1 MAQQI
6 NRVFIKFK
14 EVFAGRQ
21 EEIRNYIE
29 KHFEMDF
36 KERIVEKIEKIDA
49 TDKIKTTGFRDN
61 LSSWKDSD
69 KNIII
74 SNCLLVDGK
83 QKRYDYKITFV
94 KEKFHSEDIE
104 KIKTAM
110 DEVDRL
116 REKLKLKIAVVKLD
130 SATKLANEMN
140 IPKYMTELTKIKE
153 EIIALEKDYNKKLD
167 DLVESL
173 GDHRENNDI
182 EAALSD
188 CDMIFSIS
196 DTIDRTDLMEK
207 YTQIT
212 ERIMNEMIA
221 DKDKR
226 QQASEKILMLENQM
240 NRYRQEQNLD
250 DAIRTCKDIIQFAK
264 TNEKIDITEKFIL
277 ILKQLEN
284 EEIALKAK
292 RKELKKQLKELDE
305 QIQILLSRN
314 QLNEALNN
322 CEKCVDI
329 STALKND
336 DLIKKYNF
344 ISERIKSR
352 IANAEE
358 ESSKKIA
365 ELEDLEKLKKNIEEL
380 NKEGLDALKNN
391 KLADS
396 LKKYK
401 EIKELIINYIE

>member
-1 MAQQI
+1 MVQQI

-14 EVFAGRQ
+14 EIFAGRQ

-29 KHFEMDF
+29 KYFETDF
-36 KERIVEKIEKIDA
+36 KERIVGKIEKIDA

-61 LSSWKDSD
+61 LSSWKDPD

-94 KEKFHSEDIE
+94 KEKYHSEDIE

-173 GDHRENNDI
+173 GNHRENNDI
-182 EAALSD
+182 QAALND

-196 DTIDRTDLMEK
+196 DTIHRTDLMEN

-212 ERIMNEMIA
+212 ERIMDEMIA
-221 DKDKR
+221 DKEKR

-250 DAIRTCKDIIQFAK
+250 DAIRTCKEIIQFAK

-277 ILKQLEN
+277 ILKKLEN

-314 QLNEALNN
+314 QLNEALTNS
-322 CEKCVDI
+322 EKCVDI
-329 STALKND
+329 STALNND

-352 IANAEE
+352 MANAEE
-358 ESSKKIA
+358 ESSKKLA
-365 ELEDLEKLKKNIEEL
+365 ELEDLEKLKKSIKEL